1 MDDGGH
7 HGGGHKAVVAA
18 LAANLGI
25 AAVKFVGFFFTG
37 AASMLAEAVHSVAD
51 CGNQALLLV
60 GGRRAARPATDSHP
74 FGYAAERYFWSFVVA
89 LVIFLL
95 GGVFAI
101 YEGVDKL
108 VHPHPLQ
115 SPWLAVG
122 ILLFGVVMESWSFRT
137 ALAEAR
143 ELRGRDSVLQFVRH
157 TKAAELPVILLED
170 LGALAGLAFALIGVG
185 LSVVTHEPRFDA
197 LGSVAIGVLLVGIGF
212 LLATEMR
219 SLLIGEAASDERIA
233 QIRSALLADAKLKR
247 VIHLRTL
254 HLGPD
259 DLLVAAKIELD
270 STLSFREV
278 AEQIDAAE
286 ARVRALVPIARLM
299 FLEPDVFREP
309 GPESS

>member
-1 MDDGGH
+1 MHEGSQ
-7 HGGGHKAVVAA
+7 KAVLAA

-37 AASMLAEAVHSVAD
+37 ATSMLAEAVHSVAD

-60 GGRRAARPATDSHP
+60 GGRRASRAPSDQHP
-74 FGYAAERYFWSFVVA
+74 FGYAMERYFWSFVVA

-108 VHPHPLQ
+108 WHPQPIESPL
-115 SPWLAVG
+115 LAVG
-122 ILLFGVVMESWSFRT
+122 ILLVGAALEGWSFRT

-143 ELRGRDSVLQFVRH
+143 KLRGRQSMLQFVRQ
-157 TKAAELPVILLED
+157 TKAAELPVVLLED
-170 LGALAGLAFALIGVG
+170 LGALAGLSFALLGVG

-219 SLLIGEAASDERIA
+219 SLLVGESASDERIDE
-233 QIRSALLADAKLKR
+233 IRAALLADPKLKR

-270 STLSFREV
+270 DTLSFREV
-278 AEQIDAAE
+278 AQEIDAAE
-286 ARVRALVPIARLM
+286 ARVRAVVPIARLM
-299 FLEPDVFREP
+299 FLEPDVFRP
-309 GPESS
+309 AA

>member
-1 MDDGGH
+1 MHEGSQ
-7 HGGGHKAVVAA
+7 KAVLAA

-37 AASMLAEAVHSVAD
+37 ATSMLAEAVHSVAD

-60 GGRRAARPATDSHP
+60 GGRRASRAPSDQHP
-74 FGYAAERYFWSFVVA
+74 FGYAMERYFWSFVVA

-108 VHPHPLQ
+108 WHPQPIESPL
-115 SPWLAVG
+115 LAVG
-122 ILLFGVVMESWSFRT
+122 ILLVGAALEGWSFRT

-143 ELRGRDSVLQFVRH
+143 KLRGRQSMLQFVRQ
-157 TKAAELPVILLED
+157 TKAAELPVVLLED
-170 LGALAGLAFALIGVG
+170 LGALAGLSFALLGVG

-219 SLLIGEAASDERIA
+219 SLLVGESASDERIA
-233 QIRSALLADAKLKR
+233 EIRAALLAEPKLKR

-270 STLSFREV
+270 DTLSFREV
-278 AEQIDAAE
+278 AQEIDAAE
-286 ARVRALVPIARLM
+286 ARVRAVVPIARLM
-299 FLEPDVFREP
+299 FLEPDVFRP
-309 GPESS
+309 AA

>member
-1 MDDGGH
+1 MHEGSQ
-7 HGGGHKAVVAA
+7 KAVLAA

-37 AASMLAEAVHSVAD
+37 ATSMLAEAVHSVAD

-60 GGRRAARPATDSHP
+60 GGRRASRAPSDQHP
-74 FGYAAERYFWSFVVA
+74 FGYAMERYFWSFVVA

-108 VHPHPLQ
+108 WHPQPIESPL
-115 SPWLAVG
+115 LAVG
-122 ILLFGVVMESWSFRT
+122 ILLVGAALEGWSFRT

-143 ELRGRDSVLQFVRH
+143 KLRGRQSMLQFVRQ
-157 TKAAELPVILLED
+157 TKAAELPVVLLED
-170 LGALAGLAFALIGVG
+170 LGALAGLSFALLGVG

-219 SLLIGEAASDERIA
+219 SLLVGESASDERIA
-233 QIRSALLADAKLKR
+233 EIRAALLADPKLKR

-270 STLSFREV
+270 DTLSFREV
-278 AEQIDAAE
+278 AQEIDAAE
-286 ARVRALVPIARLM
+286 ARVRAVVPIARLM
-299 FLEPDVFREP
+299 FLEPDVFRP
-309 GPESS
+309 AA